1 MKTSLVIE
9 TGEARELH
17 HFSVLFGYGVE
28 AINPYLAFET
38 IKTLTNEMTG
48 LKLKIILLRPHKKLC
63 SKLCLKW
70 AYQL

>member
-38 IKTLTNEMTG
+38 IKTLTNESDWV
-48 LKLKIILLRPHKKLC
+48 KVKKILLRPHKRLC

-70 AYQL
+70 EYQL